1 MPLEFRLPR
10 RRSSAMSV
18 TRQLR
23 PMALGVAIVATLGLG
38 ACATYDDDFARVNS
52 RLDQLATSV
61 QRAAP
66 SAEAANQAAQRATQR
81 LDPLASRAQQLETD
95 PGRNPRGDA
104 PP

>member
-23 PMALGVAIVATLGLG
+23 PMALGVAIVATLGLA

-52 RLDQLATSV
+52 RLDQLDTSV
-61 QRAAP
+61 Q
-66 SAEAANQAAQRATQR
+66 SAAQSEEARSEEHTSALQSLMRSSYADFR
-81 LDPLASRAQQLETD
+81 LKKQTRMQ
-95 PGRNPRGDA
+95 
-104 PP
+104 PPIHRR